1 MKKISKLSAALVIA
15 ALTFTLFSCGGGG
28 GEEVPDEPYSDPSG
42 KTEQTP
48 VEENV
53 PDDAMRK
60 FTATSKAKEWSIY
73 GVADL
78 EKLSEVVNGGNNFS
92 GKTVTVKN
100 DIIINQKVLSDDFEE
115 PAEGAEEGT
124 PNPNLKNLNSIG
136 TGKSPEGG
144 AVRSFSG
151 TFDGNGK
158 VISGL
163 YMYQGHQGLGLIGV
177 ADGAVIKNVILVD
190 ACIINKNVAAGKR
203 EDDPHDSEDDD
214 RFGGIIGLVDGD
226 GAEIENCLFAGVVG
240 SEVAQDRGKPYEY
253 IGGLVG
259 YANAD
264 TTLTDCFVFA
274 RINGSHKDIA
284 VGNKPENVTREN
296 VNGEDGKGIDV
307 TDFEGDLAAEI
318 AEAIKTVKANVE

>member
-1 MKKISKLSAALVIA
+1 MKKITK
-15 ALTFTLFSCGGGG
+15 ALTALLIVGLFFSCKHNNS
-28 GEEVPDEPYSDPSG
+28 VTPDEEPKSDPNP
-42 KTEQTP
+42 KTEEP
-48 VEENV
+48 AKEEKV
-53 PDDAMRK
+53 PEDAMRY
-60 FTATSKAKEWSIY
+60 FTAESKATAWSIY
-73 GVADL
+73 GVEDL
-78 EKLSEVVNGGNNFS
+78 EKLSEVVNGGKNFS

-214 RFGGIIGLVDGD
+214 RFGGIIGLADGD

-240 SEVAQDRGKPYEY
+240 SEVAKARGKPYEY